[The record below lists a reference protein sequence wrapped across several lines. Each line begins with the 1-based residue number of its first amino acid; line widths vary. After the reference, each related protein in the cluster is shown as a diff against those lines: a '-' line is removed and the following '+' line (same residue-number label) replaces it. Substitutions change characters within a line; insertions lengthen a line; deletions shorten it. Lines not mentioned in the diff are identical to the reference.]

1 MILNQT
7 PIFIKVSALE
17 DLHVIIQNCIRN
29 DRLSQEKL
37 YRHLYPS
44 MFVLCRKFF
53 HDDHAALEAVNDGM
67 LKVFR
72 ALPDYK
78 DDKGSF
84 FNWVYTIVRNTALD
98 KLKVTIKATIGSVE
112 EYDESDNTRTILQ
125 NLEWKDIYQFLDRLP
140 PATRMVFSLFYLEQY
155 KIPEVAARL
164 EISTGTVKWHLTESR
179 RIMKPVLKKYFTL

>member
-1 MILNQT
+1 
-7 PIFIKVSALE
+7 
-17 DLHVIIQNCIRN
+17 
-29 DRLSQEKL
+29 
-37 YRHLYPS
+37 
-44 MFVLCRKFF
+44 
-53 HDDHAALEAVNDGM
+53 M

-98 KLKVTIKATIGSVE
+98 KLKVTIKVTIGSVE
-112 EYDESDNTRTILQ
+112 EYDELDNTRTILQ

-155 KIPEVAARL
+155 KISEIAIRL